1 MSVELAA
8 EAQNKASI
16 AAFFFKKNFFPIFM
30 NPKGLSPLISRL
42 IFTGMGF
49 IGESTIFQLVFSPVS
64 FILFLEFL
72 LLS

>member
-8 EAQNKASI
+8 EAQNKI
-16 AAFFFKKNFFPIFM
+16 KQAFFLLNFPIFM

>member
-16 AAFFFKKNFFPIFM
+16 AAFFLLNFPIFM

-42 IFTGMGF
+42 IFTGMVF
-49 IGESTIFQLVFSPVS
+49 IGESIIFQLVFSPVS